1 MKRTAAIILACL
13 LVVCGTAVV
22 MAKGKIDIFDLVFEK
37 EEEQQGQ
44 TQTTA
49 SQMVDIKLV
58 GGETFRMPTNETDFS
73 DVEFTG
79 TMVVQRQDGIY
90 YINAEQVEYIRVA
103 NQ

>member
-1 MKRTAAIILACL
+1 M
-13 LVVCGTAVV
+13 
-22 MAKGKIDIFDLVFEK
+22 
-37 EEEQQGQ
+37 
-44 TQTTA
+44 
-49 SQMVDIKLV
+49 DIKLV